1 MAQTVVGFF
10 DNTNEAR
17 EAVEMLK
24 RQGFTDAQ
32 IDLRSNNLSNS
43 GTDEMVG
50 GQKMDGSNRSDYR
63 DNDSDDNGIT
73 KFFKSLFGGNDD
85 EADRYSRVGRNSGA
99 IVTVHCRSEEESER
113 AADTLDDNGAVDV
126 DERSAQYAS
135 TTGRNENA
143 GLRDDMGSTDRSGL
157 RSDLGDSSQSLR
169 DDLSTRQPTSG
180 DADQTI
186 ERVQENLE
194 VGKREVERG
203 STRIRSRIVERPIEE
218 HVRLR
223 EEHIRIEHQP
233 VNRPASE
240 ADLNNLRDQNIELTE
255 RAEVPVVNKEAR
267 VVEEIRVSKDVE
279 ERDETIRDT
288 VRNTEIDID
297 QNNDL
302 NNREGRRGNDT
313 NLRSTDL

>member
-1 MAQTVVGFF
+1 MSQTVIGFF
-10 DNTNEAR
+10 DNQSEAQQ
-17 EAVEMLK
+17 AVEQLERTGISRDRIDISK
-24 RQGFTDAQ
+24 GNTGSAASASSSTQTGNSDRTTSDGRTVDEKGRNTNKITD
-32 IDLRSNNLSNS
+32 
-43 GTDEMVG
+43 
-50 GQKMDGSNRSDYR
+50 
-63 DNDSDDNGIT
+63 
-73 KFFKSLFGGNDD
+73 FFNSLFGGSDKDD
-85 EADRYSRVGRNSGA
+85 DAKRFGHVAERSEC
-99 IVTVHCRSEEESER
+99 IVTVHAQNEDEAER
-113 AADTLDDNGAVDV
+113 AADILDDCGAVDV
-126 DERSAQYAS
+126 DERASQYGYAAAS
-135 TTGRNENA
+135 GT
-143 GLRDDMGSTDRSGL
+143 TDR
-157 RSDLGDSSQSLR
+157 DLERGR
-169 DDLSTRQPTSG
+169 TS

-240 ADLNNLRDQNIELTE
+240 ADLNSLRDQNIELTE

-302 NNREGRRGNDT
+302 NNKEDRRGTGD
-313 NLRSTDL
+313 LRSGDL